1 MEIQKISINILRPN
15 TGQVEGLP
23 ANPRTWTQTEIDR
36 IAKSLKETPELF
48 EMRPLLVY
56 EQGLEYIILGGNLRY
71 EGAKKNKATE
81 CPCIVIPA
89 DTPVEKL
96 KEIVLK
102 DNSAFGDWDIQALS
116 ADWSDLPLSDWGVK
130 AVWDEVTLEESSA
143 SQAHEVHEDEF
154 DEDTDVVETKCKM
167 GDVWVLG
174 DHRLMC
180 GSSLDS
186 DNLKKLMGGA
196 EADLWL
202 TDPPY
207 NVNYEGATEEHLKI
221 ANDNMSDSEFREFL
235 VEAYKAAD
243 EVMKAGSAFYIWH
256 ADSEGYNFRGAAN
269 DIGWKVRECLIWN
282 LHLLQL

>member
-180 GSSLDS
+180 
-186 DNLKKLMGGA
+186 
-196 EADLWL
+196 
-202 TDPPY
+202 
-207 NVNYEGATEEHLKI
+207 
-221 ANDNMSDSEFREFL
+221 
-235 VEAYKAAD
+235 
-243 EVMKAGSAFYIWH
+243 
-256 ADSEGYNFRGAAN
+256 
-269 DIGWKVRECLIWN
+269 
-282 LHLLQL
+282 